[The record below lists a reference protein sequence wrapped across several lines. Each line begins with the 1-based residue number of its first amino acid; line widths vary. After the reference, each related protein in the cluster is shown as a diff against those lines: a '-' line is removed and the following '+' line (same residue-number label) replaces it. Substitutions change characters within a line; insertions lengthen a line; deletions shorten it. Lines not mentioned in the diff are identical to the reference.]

1 MTNAG
6 YPGVILYFPGVIPP
20 PGCHPEPKVKENNPD
35 GVQDVN
41 GDGKVD
47 YKDYVI
53 EAKKAAKETYAEF
66 KEKAPGVVA
75 EAKKTGTDL
84 YEDVKEK
91 GAELYEDAKKTVKET
106 FNGSQN

>member
-1 MTNAG
+1 MGFLKKLFGFGATVAG
-6 YPGVILYFPGVIPP
+6 TVAAVKVG
-20 PGCHPEPKVKENNPD
+20 EKVKENNPD

-66 KEKAPGVVA
+66 KEKAPGVMA
-75 EAKKTGTDL
+75 EA
-84 YEDVKEK
+84 KEK
-91 GAELYEDAKKTVKET
+91 GAEFYQDAKKTVQDT
-106 FNGSQN
+106 FNGQK

>member
-1 MTNAG
+1 MGLKNLLGFGATVAG
-6 YPGVILYFPGVIPP
+6 TVAAVKVG
-20 PGCHPEPKVKENNPD
+20 EKVKENNPD

-66 KEKAPGVVA
+66 KEKAPGVMA
-75 EAKKTGTDL
+75 EA
-84 YEDVKEK
+84 KEK
-91 GAELYEDAKKTVKET
+91 GAEFYQDAKKTVQDT
-106 FNGSQN
+106 FNGQK

>member
-1 MTNAG
+1 MGFLKRLFGFGATVAG
-6 YPGVILYFPGVIPP
+6 TVAAVKVS
-20 PGCHPEPKVKENNPD
+20 EKVKENNPD

-66 KEKAPGVVA
+66 REKAPGVMA
-75 EAKKTGTDL
+75 DA
-84 YEDVKEK
+84 KEK
-91 GAELYEDAKKTVKET
+91 GAELYEDAKEKVKET
-106 FNGSQN
+106 FNGQK

>member
-1 MTNAG
+1 MGFLKKLLGFGTTVAG
-6 YPGVILYFPGVIPP
+6 TVAAVKVT
-20 PGCHPEPKVKENNPD
+20 EKVKENNPD

-66 KEKAPGVVA
+66 KEKAPGVMA
-75 EAKKTGTDL
+75 EAKERGS
-84 YEDVKEK
+84 
-91 GAELYEDAKKTVKET
+91 ELYQDAKKTVQET
-106 FNGSQN
+106 FSGQK

>member
-1 MTNAG
+1 MGFLKRLFGFGATVAG
-6 YPGVILYFPGVIPP
+6 TVAAVKVT
-20 PGCHPEPKVKENNPD
+20 EKVKENNPD

-75 EAKKTGTDL
+75 EAKEKGTGL

-91 GAELYEDAKKTVKET
+91 GEALYEDAKKTVKET